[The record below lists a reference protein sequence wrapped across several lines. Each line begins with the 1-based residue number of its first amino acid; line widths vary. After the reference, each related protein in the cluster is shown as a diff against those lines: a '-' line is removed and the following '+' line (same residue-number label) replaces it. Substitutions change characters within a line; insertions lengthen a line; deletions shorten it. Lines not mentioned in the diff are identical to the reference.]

1 MSRKEQLVKYTRQ
14 FEEEHKREPF
24 DTHEVARW
32 LITKGLWQPQ
42 KDLAVQKCA
51 EEISTALREVY
62 ITAQDGTRVRVYH
75 ARRINKDGRQ
85 QTLWA
90 NMFDAPRGHIEIAL
104 QQRREQVLGDCR
116 QLKYDVDYYNQ
127 SHPTQPAIQI
137 SFDFGED
144 LAEEDALRNIKLAKA
159 A

>member
-1 MSRKEQLVKYTRQ
+1 MSRKEQLVKHTKQ
-14 FEEEHKREPF
+14 FENEHGREPF

-32 LITKGLWQPQ
+32 MILKGLWQPQ
-42 KDLAVQKCA
+42 KDLAIQKCA

-62 ITAQDGTRVRVYH
+62 ITAEDGTRVRIYH
-75 ARRINKDGRQ
+75 ARRLTKDGRQ

-90 NMFDAPRGHIEIAL
+90 NMFDAPRGHIEVAL
-104 QQRREQVLGDCR
+104 QQRREMILGDCR

-127 SHPTQPAIQI
+127 AHRSQPVIQI

-144 LAEEDALRNIKLAKA
+144 LAEEEALRNMPKQKA